1 MIGWNKSINVT
12 GKVDLS
18 RKELNLLKR
27 EEKVKILRVLG
38 SFVLVS
44 LASTMSHQFYFA
56 VLISSETKF
65 LNSLVSVYSGKSMTS

>member
-38 SFVLVS
+38 
-44 LASTMSHQFYFA
+44 
-56 VLISSETKF
+56 
-65 LNSLVSVYSGKSMTS
+65 